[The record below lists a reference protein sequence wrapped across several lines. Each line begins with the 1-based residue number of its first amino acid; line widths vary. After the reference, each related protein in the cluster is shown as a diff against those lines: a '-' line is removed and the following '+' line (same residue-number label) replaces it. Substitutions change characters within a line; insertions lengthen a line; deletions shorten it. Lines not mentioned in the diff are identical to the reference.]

1 MDIVDL
7 QRDGI
12 DIFIQSKCESIFGII
27 VDLQKIQINN
37 LTVQMQTNMGNISI
51 FDKLKRKIIQVRNM
65 K

>member
-7 QRDGI
+7 QRVGM
-12 DIFIQSKCESIFGII
+12 DIFLQSKCESIFGII
-27 VDLQKIQINN
+27 VDFQRIQINK
-37 LTVQMQTNMGNISI
+37 LTVQMQINMGNISI